1 VSVFFA
7 FAAGFFAAVFVVA
20 VFVVAVFVATVFV
33 AAVFV
38 AAVFVAAV
46 FVSSGFVSFSVFFT
60 AVLAVLLAAVLAE
73 VVLVVFFAVAASF
86 SAGTADVLTTSLAG
100 GFIEVLPDFLLRR
113 TPYEP
118 FIIFPLFDF
127 LSPLPMIYLS
137 LEFKLK
143 NTELKSSKIWM
154 SQG

>member
-7 FAAGFFAAVFVVA
+7 FAAGFFVA
-20 VFVVAVFVATVFV
+20 GFF
-33 AAVFV
+33 

-60 AVLAVLLAAVLAE
+60 AVLVALLAVVLAE
-73 VVLVVFFAVAASF
+73 VVLEVFFTVAASF
-86 SAGTADVLTTSLAG
+86 SAGSAAVLTTSLAG
-100 GFIEVLPDFLLRR
+100 AFIAVLPDFLLRR

-127 LSPLPMIYLS
+127 LSHLTMIYLS

-154 SQG
+154 SQS

>member
-7 FAAGFFAAVFVVA
+7 FAAGFFVA
-20 VFVVAVFVATVFV
+20 GFF
-33 AAVFV
+33 

-60 AVLAVLLAAVLAE
+60 AVLVALLAVVLAE
-73 VVLVVFFAVAASF
+73 VVLEVFFTVAASF
-86 SAGTADVLTTSLAG
+86 SAGSAAVLTTSLAG
-100 GFIEVLPDFLLRR
+100 AFIAVLPDFLLRR

-154 SQG
+154 SQS